1 MILVIISHAISVE
14 NIIYTYL
21 ESCWY
26 TRRSNKDSVAH
37 YDRGLIIPFFFNI
50 ENEEEI
56 KLIFIS
62 IFNSFSF
69 SARYPA

>member
-14 NIIYTYL
+14 NTIYTYL

-26 TRRSNKDSVAH
+26 TRRSNKDSAAH
-37 YDRGLIIPFFFNI
+37 HDRGLIIPFLFYI

-56 KLIFIS
+56 KLISIS
-62 IFNSFSF
+62 IFNSLSIF
-69 SARYPA
+69 YPA